1 MQIKKAGVLD
11 TIVLAQP
18 YLRGPLNCPVRAHP
32 VFRDINLLSPEHGIN
47 PRAQA
52 DRFRQIEEQS

>member
-1 MQIKKAGVLD
+1 
-11 TIVLAQP
+11 VLAQP